1 MYELKMGEL
10 RYIMEITRPWQMYMD
25 PILAKMEDDKTK
37 ARETINAYEEM
48 YTKEFQE
55 YYVKRKTEDEG
66 LHGDEIYGEFEE
78 MFRKDHPE
86 FYDVDEIFSSC
97 TEEDKKRAEKQ
108 LSDAREALK

>member
-55 YYVKRKTEDEG
+55 Y
-66 LHGDEIYGEFEE
+66 
-78 MFRKDHPE
+78 
-86 FYDVDEIFSSC
+86 
-97 TEEDKKRAEKQ
+97 
-108 LSDAREALK
+108 